1 MKLEEQIKNDLKEAL
16 KAGDTQTRDV
26 LRVLASDIKNEAI
39 KAQRELEDK
48 DIIAVI
54 KRGIKSRKD
63 SVQQFISGGR
73 ADLAEKEESEVAIL
87 EKYMPEQMSEQ
98 EVEGVVKKVVEKMDP
113 ASAKNFGLVM
123 KEVMKEID
131 DRADGALVSQAV
143 KKTLMG

>member
-16 KAGDTQTRDV
+16 KAGNAETRDV
-26 LRVLASDIKNEAI
+26 LRVLTSDIKNEAI

-48 DIIAVI
+48 DIVGVL

-63 SVQQFISGGR
+63 SIEQFISGGR
-73 ADLAEKEESEVAIL
+73 ADLAEKEKAEVSIL
-87 EKYMPEQMSEQ
+87 EKYVPEQMSEQ
-98 EVEGVVKKVVEKMDP
+98 EVEDIVREVVDKMNP

-131 DRADGALVSQAV
+131 GRADGALVSQAV

>member
-16 KAGDTQTRDV
+16 KAGNVETRDV
-26 LRVLASDIKNEAI
+26 LRVLTSDIKNEAI
-39 KAQRELEDK
+39 KTQRELEDK
-48 DIIAVI
+48 DVAAVI

-63 SVQQFISGGR
+63 SIEQFISGGR
-73 ADLAEKEESEVAIL
+73 ADLAEKEKAEVAIL
-87 EKYMPEQMSEQ
+87 EKYMPEQMDER
-98 EVEGVVKKVVEKMDP
+98 EVEDVVKKVVEKMDP

-131 DRADGALVSQAV
+131 GRADGALVSQAV